1 MVEDGWIWF
10 KIIIKEKAL
19 GDISSKCCL
28 EQAEEISRL
37 RLGVELCVL
46 IRAEAGRVELVRVS
60 DPDDVVEEAEE
71 RGDG

>member
-19 GDISSKCCL
+19 ADISSKCCL

>member
-10 KIIIKEKAL
+10 KIIIKEKPLA
-19 GDISSKCCL
+19 DISSKCCL

-46 IRAEAGRVELVRVS
+46 IRAEAGRIELVRVS
-60 DPDDVVEEAEE
+60 DPDDIVEEAEE